1 MDSRRKLDVAVAQ
14 VRRRLMAVWF
24 VRTAVR
30 GLATGAVMAAAVLA
44 ASRLFVWP
52 GYAGYAGIAAALAA
66 VAAFAYE
73 WRRSPSRQEAVR
85 LLDSFSRD
93 NVILAAETDG
103 TREGPLSAALA
114 DAAAD
119 AAGGA
124 LGRFRKRRGRWT
136 ERTPLLVAGISAAA
150 LAGLALFPSSAQL
163 EAQEAE
169 EEREIIEDLAD
180 DVGDLSE
187 RAEDPGMEK
196 RLADLAADIRSAESP
211 EEAVRKAVKL
221 QRELSLQERLRERPG
236 DSQGPAAGE
245 RILTPGEAAAA
256 LAELS
261 GDAEEQL
268 AGMGRTSGAG
278 AHASSGNE
286 WNSSPEES
294 GGQEGRS
301 SEGRGGAET
310 GAEDEGDSSGGN
322 GAGESEG
329 NGDGVQD
336 GGGNK
341 TESGSGNG
349 SGQTDGTGSGS
360 GEDGGE
366 SPDSGSGGSGQGPGD
381 GDRNLISTP
390 QSPPEPGDTVLDAG
404 PQKEGK
410 SAAESLVPAE
420 KGEVR
425 PYGEVQGEYRDAYV
439 EHAGRLGLPEDLQ
452 QVLSDYFS
460 SIDTRE

>member
-14 VRRRLMAVWF
+14 VRRRLMAEWF

-30 GLATGAVMAAAVLA
+30 GLAAGAVMAAAVFA

-85 LLDSFSRD
+85 QLDSFSRD

-103 TREGPLSAALA
+103 TRENPLSSALA

-169 EEREIIEDLAD
+169 KEREIIEDLAD

-196 RLADLAADIRSAESP
+196 RLADLADDIRSAESP
-211 EEAVRKAVKL
+211 EEAVREAVKL
-221 QRELSLQERLRERPG
+221 QRELSLRERLRERPG
-236 DSQGPAAGE
+236 DSPGPAAGE
-245 RILTPGEAAAA
+245 RSLTPGEAAAA

-286 WNSSPEES
+286 GAGTSEDS
-294 GGQEGRS
+294 GGKEGRP
-301 SEGRGGAET
+301 SEGSGSANT
-310 GAEDEGDSSGGN
+310 GADGEGDSSGGN

-329 NGDGVQD
+329 NGGGAQD

-341 TESGSGNG
+341 TESGNG
-349 SGQTDGTGSGS
+349 SGAANGTGSGS

-366 SPDSGSGGSGQGPGD
+366 SPGSGSGGSGQGPGD
-381 GDRNLISTP
+381 WDRNLVSTP

-404 PQKEGK
+404 PQTEGK

-425 PYGEVQGEYRDAYV
+425 PYAEVQSEYRDAYV